1 MSEEEVIKRRFEL
14 VSGELNERA
23 RRLVAASEAMAI
35 GWGGISVVSRATG
48 LSRKAISQGIKQLQ
62 QGGGGNEGRIRRKGG
77 GRKKTVKKDPSLRED
92 LERLVE
98 PVTRGDPESPLRWTC
113 KSVRHLAKELV
124 RQGHQVSHQLVS
136 ELLHDLGYS
145 LQANRKTREGGEHP
159 DRDRQFEHLNA
170 QAQAFLAAGEPAV
183 SVDAKK
189 KELIGDFKNPGR
201 EWRPQGHPEEVRVYD
216 FPIAGLGRATP
227 YGIYDVGQ
235 NTGWVNVGIDHNT
248 AAFAVESIR
257 RWWHSVGQSQY
268 PEAKRL
274 LISADSGGSNGSRV
288 RLWKWELQ
296 QLADETGLSITVCHL
311 PPGTSK
317 WNKIEHRLFAWISQ
331 NWRGKPLTSYAVVL
345 KFIAATTTTTGLSVQ
360 CQLDTNRYPAGRK
373 VSDEEMATLSIV
385 PDTFHGEWNYLSAK
399 RASQG
404 GRRGKRNPYQRG
416 YQGL

>member
-1 MSEEEVIKRRFEL
+1 MSEEEVIKRRFER
-14 VSGELNERA
+14 VSGELNERT

-35 GWGGISVVSRATG
+35 GWGGISAVSRATG
-48 LSRKAISQGIKQLQ
+48 LSRKAISQGIKELQ
-62 QGGGGNEGRIRRKGG
+62 EGGGGNEERIRRKGG
-77 GRKKTVKKDPSLRED
+77 GRKKTVNKDPSLRED

-113 KSVRHLAKELV
+113 KSVRQLAEELV

-136 ELLHDLGYS
+136 ELLHELGYS

-159 DRDRQFEHLNA
+159 DRDAQFEHLNA

-227 YGIYDVGQ
+227 YGVYDVGQ

-268 PEAKRL
+268 SEAKRL

-345 KFIAATTTTTGLSVQ
+345 KFIAATTTTTGLRVQ
-360 CQLDTNRYPAGRK
+360 CQLDTNLYPAGRK

-385 PDTFHGEWNYLSAK
+385 PDTFHGEWNYTILP
-399 RASQG
+399 
-404 GRRGKRNPYQRG
+404 RRISN
-416 YQGL
+416 

>member
-113 KSVRHLAKELV
+113 KSVRHLAKELI

-385 PDTFHGEWNYLSAK
+385 PDTFHGEWNYTILP
-399 RASQG
+399 
-404 GRRGKRNPYQRG
+404 RRISN
-416 YQGL
+416 